1 MSNNTGNQDSRPQY
15 PPNPLSERETNPFSQ
30 EPPSKEM
37 DTNPFHQEPPP
48 KEMETNPFHQ
58 EPPSLREAPPLF
70 PSMPASAPTDERN
83 PFHQEPREPQS
94 HLPSAYPPPP
104 AEETAVPIRREPSS
118 KSIQENESPPPP
130 PQYVASCS
138 SSSQPPCEGE
148 SAEKWGTH
156 VMGTPAV
163 PTIHPDNKKA
173 AFWGATEA
181 QAQSHHHPYLQYSP
195 IERSSG
201 SSSSPM
207 ENILHMF
214 NSWSHKAE
222 KVATNVW
229 QNLKT
234 GSSVSGAAW
243 AKVNLR
249 AKAITG
255 GGFETLYKQT
265 FATYQNETLRK
276 NFACYLSTTTGPV
289 AGTLYL
295 SNIHAAFCSDRP
307 LSFTAPSGQVT
318 WSYYKVM
325 VPLGQIG
332 AVNPVV
338 MREGQS
344 EKYIQIVT
352 FDGHDFWFMGFVNYE
367 KATRHLTQSISAFV
381 APGVAVPQLPPPP
394 PPAAA

>member
-1 MSNNTGNQDSRPQY
+1 MSNTSNQDSRPQY
-15 PPNPLSERETNPFSQ
+15 PPNPLPEKEVNPFSQ
-30 EPPSKEM
+30 EPPPNEM
-37 DTNPFHQEPPP
+37 DTNPFHQEPS
-48 KEMETNPFHQ
+48 
-58 EPPSLREAPPLF
+58 SLRGSPPLY
-70 PSMPASAPTDERN
+70 PSIPAPTPTDERN
-83 PFHQEPREPQS
+83 PFHQEPREAPP
-94 HLPSAYPPPP
+94 HHPSAYPPPP
-104 AEETAVPIRREPSS
+104 AEETAVPIRREQSL
-118 KSIQENESPPPP
+118 KSIQENGSPPSPPPLPP

-181 QAQSHHHPYLQYSP
+181 QAQHYHHPYLQFSP

-201 SSSSPM
+201 SRSSPM

-222 KVATNVW
+222 NVATNVW

-234 GSSVSGAAW
+234 SSSPSGAAW
-243 AKVNLR
+243 GKVNLR

-255 GGFETLYKQT
+255 GGFDSLYKQT
-265 FATYQNETLRK
+265 FATYQNETLKK

-338 MREGQS
+338 MRETQS
-344 EKYIQIVT
+344 ERYIQIVT

-367 KATRHLTQSISAFV
+367 KATRHLTDSISAFV
-381 APGVAVPQLPPPP
+381 APGIAVPQQPPP
-394 PPAAA
+394 PPAA

>member
-1 MSNNTGNQDSRPQY
+1 MNHTRN
-15 PPNPLSERETNPFSQ
+15 PPNPLSEKETNPFSQ
-30 EPPSKEM
+30 EPPSNEM
-37 DTNPFHQEPPP
+37 DTNPFHQEPPSR
-48 KEMETNPFHQ
+48 EMDTNPFHR
-58 EPPSLREAPPLF
+58 EPSSLRGSPPLY
-70 PSMPASAPTDERN
+70 PPVPASAPTDERN
-83 PFHQEPREPQS
+83 PFHQEPKEPQS
-94 HLPSAYPPPP
+94 HRPSASLPPP
-104 AEETAVPIRREPSS
+104 AEETTLAVRREPSS
-118 KSIQENESPPPP
+118 ESIPENGSPPPP
-130 PQYVASCS
+130 PPPPYVASCS
-138 SSSQPPCEGE
+138 SSSQPPCAAE

-181 QAQSHHHPYLQYSP
+181 QAQSHHHPYLQYNP

-201 SSSSPM
+201 SSGRPM

-222 KVATNVW
+222 NVATNVW

-255 GGFETLYKQT
+255 GGFESLYKQT
-265 FATYQNETLRK
+265 FATYHNEMLRK
-276 NFACYLSTTTGPV
+276 TFACYLSTTTGPV

-295 SNIHAAFCSDRP
+295 SNFHAAFCSDRP

-338 MREGQS
+338 MRENQS
-344 EKYIQIVT
+344 EKYLQIVT

-367 KATRHLTQSISAFV
+367 KATRHLTESISTFA
-381 APGVAVPQLPPPP
+381 APGVAVPQLLPPPP
-394 PPAAA
+394 PPPHAA